1 MNSNTDER
9 LVQYEIIIEPVFQI
23 GKGRDIDEFK
33 EATLILYA
41 RDVLEAIEKAKAL
54 LNVRKDCEIEVVSA
68 CTIGRAGYRR

>member
-9 LVQYEIIIEPVFQI
+9 FIQYEIVIEPVFLV
-23 GKGRDIDEFK
+23 GKGRDIDEFR

-41 RDVLEAIEKAKAL
+41 KNIQDAIEKAKAL

-68 CTIGRAGYRR
+68 CTIGRACSRR